1 MTERDIPDS
10 WSQARAKQPDSMTR
24 LSRNQFGGDERASG
38 NPASGYSSNSAKRR
52 KEETNLEK
60 LTKNPD
66 SGVTATGG
74 RFGGK
79 IPQLMK
85 SWVFWALL
93 LALVPG
99 SIGFMAMGILLKLP
113 SAPNCPSI
121 FWPLASASVRIHCA
135 QLAASKQSVND
146 LLQAIDLVRQLP
158 DNHPLRGEVDR
169 YIKEWSE
176 DILKL
181 ADENFQQGK
190 LKEAIATARKI
201 PKDLEAY
208 KLVDKQINDWNNV
221 WAKGYRIYKEAEEHM
236 RERRWQSSYMTASK
250 LLRVDNRYWATTKYN
265 ELNNLITRSKE
276 DGEKLARAEGLAKTG
291 VVDNLV
297 KAIDLAGSIA
307 KTSYVYQKAQ
317 EAIPEFG
324 LKMLDLAQNRLD
336 RRDADKA
343 IEIARLIPSVTGL
356 SAETDDFITLA
367 EAQRSAWTGT
377 VTGLEA
383 AIAQAQQLNSDRPIY
398 SKAQQLISSWQLE
411 IQDVARLEKARSL
424 ASQGTISE
432 LNAAI
437 AEVQLIPVSN
447 PRAREARQEVG
458 RWRGQIEAIEDR
470 PYIDR
475 AEQIALMGDVNS
487 LQAAIAE
494 AGQIRRGRSLY
505 REAQKKIATW
515 TATIQTAEDQPVL
528 DRARDLA
535 LSGDLPGAIATAR
548 QISNGRA
555 LSDEAQSDINE
566 WQGEIDA
573 KQNWR
578 QAREIALRGTSSS
591 FAEAIRIARR
601 IPRNHPIR
609 GEVDPTIDQWSQ
621 QILEIARSQ
630 SASDLNRAIETARKV
645 PRGTAAYTEARA
657 QIREWRQFLNPE
669 PPPQEQSGET
679 TTNFGQ

>member
-24 LSRNQFGGDERASG
+24 LSRNQFDGDNQVSG
-38 NPASGYSSNSAKRR
+38 NPASGSSSRSAKRR

-60 LTKNPD
+60 LTKSTP
-66 SGVTATGG
+66 SQATAAPGRVGSKVT
-74 RFGGK
+74 R
-79 IPQLMK
+79 LMK

-135 QLAASKQSVND
+135 QLAASKQTIND

-169 YIKEWSE
+169 YIEDWSQ

-181 ADENFQQGK
+181 ASETFQQGK
-190 LKEAIATARKI
+190 LKEAIAIARKI
-201 PKDLEAY
+201 PKDLAVY
-208 KLVDKQINDWNNV
+208 KLVDKQINDWNTI
-221 WAKGYRIYKEAEEHM
+221 WASGYRIYKQAEEHM

-265 ELNNLITRSKE
+265 QLNSLITRSRE
-276 DGEKLARAEGLAKTG
+276 DGEKLLKAEDLAKTG
-291 VVDNLV
+291 GADNLV
-297 KAIDLAGSIA
+297 KAIELVESIQ
-307 KTSYVYQKAQ
+307 KTSYVYPKAQ
-317 EAIPEFG
+317 EAIPQFG
-324 LKMLDLAQNRLD
+324 RKMLDLAQGRLD
-336 RRDADKA
+336 RRDADKG
-343 IEIARLIPSVTGL
+343 IEIARMIPSSTGL
-356 SAETDDFITLA
+356 AADTDDFITIA
-367 EAQRSAWTGT
+367 EAQRSAWTGS

-383 AIAQAQQLNSDRPIY
+383 AIAQAQQVNSDRPIY
-398 SKAQQLISSWQLE
+398 SKAQQLIAAWQLE

-437 AEVQLIPVSN
+437 AEVQLIPSNN
-447 PRAREARQEVG
+447 PRARDARQEAG

-470 PYIDR
+470 PYLDR
-475 AEQIALMGDVNS
+475 AEQIALMGDTNS
-487 LQAAIAE
+487 LEAAITE
-494 AGQIRRGRSLY
+494 ASQIRRGRSLY
-505 REAQKKIATW
+505 REAQGKIATW
-515 TATIQTAEDQPVL
+515 VGTIQRTQDQPVL

-535 LSGDLPGAIATAR
+535 SSGDLSAAIATAG

-555 LSDEAQSDINE
+555 LSREARSAINE

-591 FAEAIRIARR
+591 LAEAISIARR
-601 IPRNHPIR
+601 IPRSNPIR
-609 GEVDPTIDQWSQ
+609 SDVDPTIDQWSQ
-621 QILEIARSQ
+621 QILDIARSQ
-630 SASDLNRAIETARKV
+630 SQSDLDRAIETARKV
-645 PRGTAAYTEARA
+645 PRGTAAFGEARA
-657 QIREWRQFLNPE
+657 QIREWRQLLNPE
-669 PPPQEQSGET
+669 PPQAEQPSET
-679 TTNFGQ
+679 TINTGQ